1 MRKGFITSLLTLASV
16 AAFAAPFTPGNLVVS
31 QVGADNAAGAP
42 GSAGNRIILKEYTP
56 SGTLVQAI
64 TLPYTGAG
72 NKIVTSGS
80 GTSVGFLTLNNGV
93 FALIG
98 YNAEEGT
105 AGVATSS
112 AATTSR
118 TIALVGLDGTVDVST
133 SVTDAFDVNT
143 ARSAV
148 ANGDN
153 IYIAGTA
160 SGAAVGTAGVR
171 FTTKGSSTSSELMP
185 SPANMRNVD
194 IYNGQLYV
202 SSSTTFSSVV
212 YKGVSAVGTGLPTT
226 GGQTLSLLNCF
237 PDASVGTNDNPHYD
251 FAFADDNT
259 LYVADERTVANGGGV
274 RKYTKSGSTWT
285 FQYLLNTGLA
295 NGVRGLTIDASG
307 ASPVLYAT
315 TASTGTNLYAVTD
328 TGAFSSWSEIVRS
341 DAAAAANARM
351 RGIRFVKAAGGS
363 TTVSGNLN
371 LNGYSGPND
380 IGNMT
385 FTLVPSVGSP
395 EVKTVFV
402 DVNGDY
408 SFTTSLTGSVNVL
421 IEGST
426 ALGKLVTGVNLS
438 GSVTLNA
445 DLANGDGNDSN
456 SCDLLDYFI
465 LSDSYNLAL
474 GDAGYDDNADFNG
487 DDEVNLLDYFVLS
500 DNYNLEGDAL

>member
-64 TLPYTGAG
+64 TLPFTGAG
-72 NKIVTSGS
+72 NKIVTSGT
-80 GTSVGFLTLNNGV
+80 GTSVGFLTLNDGV

-105 AGVATSS
+105 AGVATSA
-112 AATTSR
+112 AATTTR
-118 TIALVGLDGTVDVST
+118 TVALVGVDGSVDVST
-133 SVTDAFDVNT
+133 SVNDAFDVNT
-143 ARSAV
+143 ARTAV
-148 ANGDN
+148 ANGNN

-171 FTTKGSSTSSELMP
+171 MATKGSSTSVEIMP
-185 SPANMRNVD
+185 TPANMRNVD

-202 SSSTTFSSVV
+202 SSSTTLVSVF
-212 YKGVSAVGTGLPTT
+212 KGVSAVGTGLPTT

-237 PDASVGTNDNPHYD
+237 PDASVGASDNPHYD
-251 FAFADDNT
+251 FVFADANT
-259 LYVADERTVANGGGV
+259 LYVADDRTVANGGGV
-274 RKYTKSGSTWT
+274 RKYTLSGSTWT
-285 FQYLLNTGLA
+285 FQYLLSTGLA
-295 NGVRGLTIDASG
+295 NGVRGLTIDKSG
-307 ASPVLYAT
+307 ATPVLYGT
-315 TASTGTNLYAVTD
+315 TASTGTALFTVAD

-341 DAAAAANARM
+341 DAAASANARM
-351 RGIRFVKAAGGS
+351 RGIRLVKAAGGS
-363 TTVSGNLN
+363 TTVSGKLN
-371 LNGYSGPND
+371 LNGYTGPNA

-385 FTLVPSVGSP
+385 FTLVPSAGSN
-395 EVKTVFV
+395 EVKTVAV
-402 DVNGDY
+402 DDAGNY
-408 SFTTSLTGSVNVL
+408 SFTTSLSGTVDIL

-426 ALGKLVTGVNLS
+426 ALGKLVSGVNLS
-438 GSVTLNA
+438 GAVTLNA
-445 DLANGDGNDSN
+445 NLANGDADDSN
-456 SCDLLDYFI
+456 SCDLLDYFA

-474 GDAGYDDNADFNG
+474 GDAGYNDNADFNG
-487 DDEVNLLDYFVLS
+487 DDSVDLLDYFVLS